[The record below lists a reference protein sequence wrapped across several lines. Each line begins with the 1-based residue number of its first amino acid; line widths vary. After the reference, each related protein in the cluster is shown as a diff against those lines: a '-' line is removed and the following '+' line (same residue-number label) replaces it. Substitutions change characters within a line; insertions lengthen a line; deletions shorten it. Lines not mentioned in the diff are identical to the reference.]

1 MRMTDNTAEN
11 MQEPPKQ
18 PKRQI
23 DLLFDDGL
31 FGTDQRLAED
41 RYYAAQRW
49 FSDWSN
55 SRFNPDFY
63 AVSGLSAADENKLT
77 AADRYLRAH
86 WEIPVRARNIANSV
100 IIHDMSIDD
109 YMRGYPIFNGTNRE
123 KTALIRLLWSAC
135 DGLVTAYE
143 KIKKL

>member
-1 MRMTDNTAEN
+1 MTENTAEK

-23 DLLFDDGL
+23 DLLFENGL
-31 FGTDQRLAED
+31 FGIEQRVAED

-49 FSDWSN
+49 FSDWFN
-55 SRFNPDFY
+55 SVFNPDFY

>member
-1 MRMTDNTAEN
+1 MTENTAEK

-23 DLLFDDGL
+23 DLLFENGL

-49 FSDWSN
+49 FSDWFN
-55 SRFNPDFY
+55 SVFNPDFY
-63 AVSGLSAADENKLT
+63 AISGLSAADENKLT